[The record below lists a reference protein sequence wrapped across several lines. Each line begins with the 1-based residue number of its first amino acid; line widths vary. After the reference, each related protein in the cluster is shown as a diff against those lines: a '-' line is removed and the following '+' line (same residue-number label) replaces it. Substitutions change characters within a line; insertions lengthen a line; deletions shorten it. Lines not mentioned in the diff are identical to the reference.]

1 MHAYAAEVGL
11 DPTATTQRYLQR
23 VDQHALGEFESE
35 EAGYVF
41 DEPVSSDEHDTLQER
56 HDEELLPESP
66 ARDLPLRNVED
77 ARGELPPAP
86 ASTAN
91 RRPGASYW
99 SLL

>member
-1 MHAYAAEVGL
+1 MRAPSV
-11 DPTATTQRYLQR
+11 PRQR
-23 VDQHALGEFESE
+23 VDQQALGEFESE

-77 ARGELPPAP
+77 ARGELRARVHGQP
-86 ASTAN
+86 TAG
-91 RRPGASYW
+91 RFVLVAAVMTVIGLSAW
-99 SLL
+99 GC